1 MGSLLGLAQFSHFT
15 FEICHSELCG
25 MFCIPRNG
33 IFGHIDKA
41 RGGYFENLSSRYN
54 HLCGGDYSG
63 I

>member
-1 MGSLLGLAQFSHFT
+1 MFDPSKIFPVTRFSVTSLLVTRYFVTLFSNT
-15 FEICHSELCG
+15 
-25 MFCIPRNG
+25 P
-33 IFGHIDKA
+33 